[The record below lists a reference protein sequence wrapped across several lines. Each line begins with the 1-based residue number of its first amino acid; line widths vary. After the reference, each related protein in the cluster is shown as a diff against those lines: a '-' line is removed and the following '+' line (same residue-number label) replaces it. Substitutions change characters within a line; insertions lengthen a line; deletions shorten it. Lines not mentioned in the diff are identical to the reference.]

1 MNLSE
6 GSLWPLLGL
15 AFALGLS
22 HGADPDHLTAI
33 DGMTRASV
41 DRHPRMS
48 RWVGTGFAFG
58 HALSVLI
65 IAALIALA
73 ALYLQ
78 SFSNSVLQVSG
89 VVSAVLLFAI
99 GTLNLARLITLPAG
113 TAAPSSGFMGYLL
126 PRQMLNIAHPM
137 SAVPIGALFGLGFET
152 ASQMSAWALAGTM
165 GYGLLGALLIGMA
178 FSVGMAITDSIN
190 GLVVRRMYLA
200 ATTMAIQGNRMMTL
214 TVVGLAYVVG
224 IIKLLQ
230 PTSFAL
236 PVSDRGLTI
245 MVLGAVLLAF
255 MAALVKAKFRGLNR
269 KEACYRG

>member
-1 MNLSE
+1 MNPTD

-58 HALSVLI
+58 HALSVLS
-65 IAALIALA
+65 IAAVIALA
-73 ALYLQ
+73 AEHLQ
-78 SFSNSVLQVSG
+78 SFSHSVLQVSG
-89 VVSAVLLFAI
+89 VLSAFLLFAI
-99 GTLNLARLITLPAG
+99 GSINLARLVVLPTG
-113 TAAPSSGFMGYLL
+113 VAAQSVGFMGHLL
-126 PRQMLNIAHPM
+126 PRRMLNIAHPM
-137 SAVPIGALFGLGFET
+137 SAVPVGALFGLGFET

-165 GYGLLGALLIGMA
+165 GYGLLGALLIGVA
-178 FSVGMAITDSIN
+178 FSVGMVITDSMN
-190 GLVVRRMYLA
+190 GLAVRRMYLT
-200 ATTMAIQGNRMMTL
+200 ATAMATQSNRMMTL

-236 PVSDRGLTI
+236 PVSDMGLTI

-255 MAALVKAKFRGLNR
+255 MVAMVKAKCQP
-269 KEACYRG
+269 A

>member
-1 MNLSE
+1 MNLSD

-48 RWVGTGFAFG
+48 RWVGAWFAFG
-58 HALSVLI
+58 HTLSVLS

-73 ALYLQ
+73 AEYLQ

-89 VVSAVLLFAI
+89 VLSAFLLFAI
-99 GTLNLARLITLPAG
+99 GTINLARLMALSVG
-113 TAAPSSGFMGYLL
+113 AAALSSGLMGHLV
-126 PRQMLNIAHPM
+126 PRRMLNITHPM
-137 SAVPIGALFGLGFET
+137 SAMPIGALFGLGFET

-165 GYGLLGALLIGMA
+165 GYGLLGALFIGMA
-178 FSVGMAITDSIN
+178 FSAGMVITDSIN
-190 GLVVRRMYLA
+190 GLVVRRLYLA
-200 ATTMAIQGNRMMTL
+200 ATKMALQSNRMMTL
-214 TVVGLAYVVG
+214 TVVGLAYVIG

-230 PTSFAL
+230 PTSYAL
-236 PVSDRGLTI
+236 PVSDMGLTV

-255 MAALVKAKFRGLNR
+255 LAALLKAKCRMS
-269 KEACYRG
+269 

>member
-1 MNLSE
+1 MNPAD
-6 GSLWPLLGL
+6 GSLWTLLGL

-48 RWVGTGFAFG
+48 RWVGTWFAFG
-58 HALSVLI
+58 HALSVLL
-65 IAALIALA
+65 IAGLIALA
-73 ALYLQ
+73 AEYLQ
-78 SFSNSVLQVSG
+78 SFNNSVLHVSG
-89 VVSAVLLFAI
+89 VVSACLLFAI
-99 GTLNLARLITLPAG
+99 GTLNLARMMTLPAG
-113 TAAPSSGFMGYLL
+113 MTAPSHGVIGHFF
-126 PRQMLNIAHPM
+126 PRQLLNISHPM

-165 GYGLLGALLIGMA
+165 GHGLLGALLIGVA
-178 FSVGMAITDSIN
+178 FSLGMVVTDSIN

-236 PVSDRGLTI
+236 PISDLSLTL
-245 MVLGAVLLAF
+245 MVLAAVSFAF
-255 MAALVKAKFRGLNR
+255 STAVVKANGR
-269 KEACYRG
+269 AV

>member
-1 MNLSE
+1 MNPAD
-6 GSLWPLLGL
+6 GSLWPLVGL

-48 RWVGTGFAFG
+48 RWVGTWFAFG
-58 HALSVLI
+58 HALSVLL
-65 IAALIALA
+65 IATLIALA
-73 ALYLQ
+73 AESLH

-89 VVSAVLLFAI
+89 VLSALLLFAI
-99 GTLNLARLITLPAG
+99 GTLNLARLVTVSVG
-113 TAAPSSGFMGYLL
+113 AAASSHGVIGHLL
-126 PRQMLNIAHPM
+126 PRQLLNITHPM

-165 GYGLLGALLIGMA
+165 GYGLLGALLIGVA
-178 FSVGMAITDSIN
+178 FSVGMVVTDSLN

-214 TVVGLAYVVG
+214 SVVGLAYVVG

-236 PVSDRGLTI
+236 PISDIGLTI
-245 MVLGAVLLAF
+245 MVLGAVLAAF
-255 MAALVKAKFRGLNR
+255 LTALITSKCRAA
-269 KEACYRG
+269 

>member
-1 MNLSE
+1 MHPAD

-15 AFALGLS
+15 AFALGLG

-48 RWVGTGFAFG
+48 RWVGTWFAFG
-58 HALSVLI
+58 HALSVLL
-65 IAALIALA
+65 IAGLIALA
-73 ALYLQ
+73 AEYLQ
-78 SFSNSVLQVSG
+78 SFSHSVLQASG
-89 VVSAVLLFAI
+89 VLSALLLFAI
-99 GTLNLARLITLPAG
+99 GTLNLARVVILPVGA
-113 TAAPSSGFMGYLL
+113 TAPSHGIIGHFL
-126 PRQMLNIAHPM
+126 PRRLLNITHPM

-165 GYGLLGALLIGMA
+165 GYGLFGALLIGMA
-178 FSVGMAITDSIN
+178 FSLGMVVTDSVN

-200 ATTMAIQGNRMMTL
+200 ATTMVLQGNRMMTL

-230 PTSFAL
+230 PTSLAL
-236 PVSDRGLTI
+236 PISDMGLTL
-245 MVLGAVLLAF
+245 MVLGAVSLAF
-255 MAALVKAKFRGLNR
+255 MTALIKAKCRVV
-269 KEACYRG
+269 

>member
-1 MNLSE
+1 MDPAD
-6 GSLWPLLGL
+6 GSLWTLLGL

-48 RWVGTGFAFG
+48 RWVGTWFAFG
-58 HALSVLI
+58 HALSVLM
-65 IAALIALA
+65 IAGLIALA
-73 ALYLQ
+73 AEYLQ
-78 SFSNSVLQVSG
+78 SFNNSALHVSG
-89 VVSAVLLFAI
+89 VVSACLLFAI
-99 GTLNLARLITLPAG
+99 GTLNLARLMTAPAG
-113 TAAPSSGFMGYLL
+113 MAAPRHGVISHVL
-126 PRQMLNIAHPM
+126 PRRLLNISHPM

-165 GYGLLGALLIGMA
+165 GHGLLGALLIGVA
-178 FSVGMAITDSIN
+178 FSLGMVVTDSIN

-200 ATTMAIQGNRMMTL
+200 ATTMATQGNRLMTM
-214 TVVGLAYVVG
+214 TVVSLAYAVG

-236 PVSDRGLTI
+236 PINDMGLTI
-245 MVLGAVLLAF
+245 MVLGAVALAF
-255 MAALVKAKFRGLNR
+255 IIGLAQAKCRV
-269 KEACYRG
+269 A

>member
-1 MNLSE
+1 MNPSD

-48 RWVGTGFAFG
+48 RWVGTWFAFG
-58 HALSVLI
+58 HSLSVLS

-73 ALYLQ
+73 AEQLGSWSDSVQQVSWLV
-78 SFSNSVLQVSG
+78 SALLLFVIGTINVASVLGSTPGGAAQCGGLMVP
-89 VVSAVLLFAI
+89 LL
-99 GTLNLARLITLPAG
+99 
-113 TAAPSSGFMGYLL
+113 SS
-126 PRQMLNIAHPM
+126 RQALNIAHPL
-137 SAVPIGALFGLGFET
+137 SAIPIGALFGLGFET
-152 ASQMSAWALAGTM
+152 ASQMSAWALAGTI
-165 GYGLLGALLIGMA
+165 GHGRPGALLVGVTFSLGM
-178 FSVGMAITDSIN
+178 VVTDSIN
-190 GLVVRRMYLA
+190 GLVVRRLYLV
-200 ATTMAIQGNRMMTL
+200 ATKMAIQSNRMMTL
-214 TVVGLAYVVG
+214 TVVGLAYVIG

-236 PVSDRGLTI
+236 PVSDMGLTA

-255 MAALVKAKFRGLNR
+255 LAALVKAKCRENSR
-269 KEACYRG
+269 EAA

>member
-1 MNLSE
+1 MNLFD
-6 GSLWPLLGL
+6 GNLWSLFGL

-58 HALSVLI
+58 HALSVLL
-65 IAALIALA
+65 IAAMIALA
-73 ALYLQ
+73 AEYLQ

-99 GTLNLARLITLPAG
+99 GTLNLARLIALPAG
-113 TAAPSSGFMGYLL
+113 TAAPSSGLMGYLL
-126 PRQMLNIAHPM
+126 PRKMFNIAHPM

-165 GYGLLGALLIGMA
+165 GYGLLARYPSEWRSAQGWSARTLLMNSLCAGCIW
-178 FSVGMAITDSIN
+178 
-190 GLVVRRMYLA
+190 
-200 ATTMAIQGNRMMTL
+200 
-214 TVVGLAYVVG
+214 
-224 IIKLLQ
+224 Q
-230 PTSFAL
+230 PPRWLSRVIA
-236 PVSDRGLTI
+236 
-245 MVLGAVLLAF
+245 
-255 MAALVKAKFRGLNR
+255 
-269 KEACYRG
+269 

>member
-1 MNLSE
+1 MHPAD

-48 RWVGTGFAFG
+48 RWVGTWFAFG
-58 HALSVLI
+58 HALSVLL
-65 IAALIALA
+65 IAGLIALA
-73 ALYLQ
+73 AEYLQ
-78 SFSNSVLQVSG
+78 AFNHSVLQVSG
-89 VVSAVLLFAI
+89 VLSAFLLFAI
-99 GTLNLARLITLPAG
+99 GTLNLARVVTLPVGA
-113 TAAPSSGFMGYLL
+113 TAPSHGVISHLL
-126 PRQMLNIAHPM
+126 PRHLLNITHPM

-152 ASQMSAWALAGTM
+152 ASQMSALALAGTM
-165 GYGLLGALLIGMA
+165 GYGLLGALFIGVA
-178 FSVGMAITDSIN
+178 FSLGMVVTDSVN

-214 TVVGLAYVVG
+214 TVVGLAYIVG

-236 PVSDRGLTI
+236 PISDLGLTM
-245 MVLGAVLLAF
+245 MVLGAVSLAF
-255 MAALVKAKFRGLNR
+255 MTALVKATHRV
-269 KEACYRG
+269 A

>member
-1 MNLSE
+1 MNPAE

-48 RWVGTGFAFG
+48 RWVGTWFAFG
-58 HALSVLI
+58 HAFSVLS
-65 IAALIALA
+65 IAAVIALA
-73 ALYLQ
+73 AEYLQ
-78 SFSNSVLQVSG
+78 SSSNSVSHVSG
-89 VVSAVLLFAI
+89 VLSAFLLFAI
-99 GTLNLARLITLPAG
+99 GTMNLARLIALPVG
-113 TAAPSSGFMGYLL
+113 TVALSHGFMGYLL
-126 PRQMLNIAHPM
+126 PRQMLKIAHPL

-178 FSVGMAITDSIN
+178 FSVGMVVTDSIN
-190 GLVVRRMYLA
+190 GLVVRRLYLA
-200 ATTMAIQGNRMMTL
+200 ATKMAIQSNRMMTL

-236 PVSDRGLTI
+236 PVTDMGLTM

-255 MAALVKAKFRGLNR
+255 VAALVKAKCRVV
-269 KEACYRG
+269 

>member
-1 MNLSE
+1 MHPAD

-22 HGADPDHLTAI
+22 HGVDPDHLTAI

-48 RWVGTGFAFG
+48 RWVGTWFAFG
-58 HALSVLI
+58 HALSVLL
-65 IAALIALA
+65 IAGLIALA
-73 ALYLQ
+73 AEYLQ
-78 SFSNSVLQVSG
+78 AFNHSVLQVSG
-89 VVSAVLLFAI
+89 VLSAFLLFAI
-99 GTLNLARLITLPAG
+99 GTLNLARLVTLPVGA
-113 TAAPSSGFMGYLL
+113 TAPSHRVISHFL
-126 PRQMLNIAHPM
+126 PRQLLNITHPM

-165 GYGLLGALLIGMA
+165 GYGLFGALLIGVA
-178 FSVGMAITDSIN
+178 FSLGMVVTDSVN

-200 ATTMAIQGNRMMTL
+200 ATTMALQGNRMMTL
-214 TVVGLAYVVG
+214 TVVVLAYVVG

-236 PVSDRGLTI
+236 SISDMGLTI

-255 MAALVKAKFRGLNR
+255 MTALVKAKCRVV
-269 KEACYRG
+269 

>member
-1 MNLSE
+1 MHPAD

-48 RWVGTGFAFG
+48 RWVGTWFAFG
-58 HALSVLI
+58 HALSVLL
-65 IAALIALA
+65 IAGLIALA
-73 ALYLQ
+73 AEYLQ
-78 SFSNSVLQVSG
+78 AFNHSVLQVSG
-89 VVSAVLLFAI
+89 VLSAFLLFAI
-99 GTLNLARLITLPAG
+99 GTLNLARVVTLPVGA
-113 TAAPSSGFMGYLL
+113 TAPSHGVISHFL
-126 PRQMLNIAHPM
+126 PRQLLNITHPM

-165 GYGLLGALLIGMA
+165 GYGLFGALLIGVA
-178 FSVGMAITDSIN
+178 FSLGMVVTDSVN

-200 ATTMAIQGNRMMTL
+200 ATTMALQGNRMMTL
-214 TVVGLAYVVG
+214 TVVVLAYVVG

-236 PVSDRGLTI
+236 PISDMGLTI

-255 MAALVKAKFRGLNR
+255 MTALVKAKCRVV
-269 KEACYRG
+269 

>member
-1 MNLSE
+1 MNPTD

-15 AFALGLS
+15 ACALGLS

-48 RWVGTGFAFG
+48 RWVGTWFAFG
-58 HALSVLI
+58 HALSVLL

-73 ALYLQ
+73 AEYLQ
-78 SFSNSVLQVSG
+78 SFSHSVLQVSG
-89 VVSAVLLFAI
+89 VLSALLLFAI
-99 GTLNLARLITLPAG
+99 GTLNLARLVTLPAG
-113 TAAPSSGFMGYLL
+113 AAAPSSGVIGHLL
-126 PRQMLNIAHPM
+126 PRQMLNITHPM
-137 SAVPIGALFGLGFET
+137 NAVPVGALFGLGFET

-165 GYGLLGALLIGMA
+165 GYGLLGALLIGVA
-178 FSVGMAITDSIN
+178 FSLGMVITDSIN

-236 PVSDRGLTI
+236 PISDTGLTI

-255 MAALVKAKFRGLNR
+255 MTALIKAKCRV
-269 KEACYRG
+269 A

>member
-1 MNLSE
+1 MSLSN
-6 GSLWPLLGL
+6 GGLWPLLGL

-48 RWVGTGFAFG
+48 RWVGAWFAFG
-58 HALSVLI
+58 HALSVL
-65 IAALIALA
+65 LIAGVI
-73 ALYLQ
+73 ALVGEYLQ
-78 SFSNSVLQVSG
+78 SFSPSVLHVSG

-99 GTLNLARLITLPAG
+99 GTLNLTRLITFSG
-113 TAAPSSGFMGYLL
+113 ETAAQSSGFIGHLL
-126 PRQMLNIAHPM
+126 PRHMLNIAHPM

-152 ASQMSAWALAGTM
+152 ASQMSAWALAGTV
-165 GYGLLGALLIGMA
+165 GYGLLGALFIGVA
-178 FSVGMAITDSIN
+178 FSAGMLITDSIN

-200 ATTMAIQGNRMMTL
+200 ATTRAIQGNRMMTL

-224 IIKLLQ
+224 VIKLLQ

-236 PVSDRGLTI
+236 PISDMGLTF

-255 MAALVKAKFRGLNR
+255 MAALVKAQCRV
-269 KEACYRG
+269 A

>member
-1 MNLSE
+1 MNPAD
-6 GSLWPLLGL
+6 GSLWVLLGL

-41 DRHPRMS
+41 DRHPRLS
-48 RWVGTGFAFG
+48 RWVGAGFALG
-58 HALSVLI
+58 HTLSVLL
-65 IAALIALA
+65 IAAAIAWA
-73 ALYLQ
+73 AEYLQ
-78 SFSNSVLQVSG
+78 SFNHSVSQVSG
-89 VVSAVLLFAI
+89 VLSALLLFAI
-99 GTLNLARLITLPAG
+99 GTLNLARVITVPAG
-113 TAAPSSGFMGYLL
+113 PGATSSGVMGYLL
-126 PRQMLNIAHPM
+126 PRQLLNITHPM

-165 GYGLLGALLIGMA
+165 GYGLLGALLIGTA
-178 FSVGMAITDSIN
+178 FSLGMLVTDSIN

-200 ATTMAIQGNRMMTL
+200 ATTMAVQGNRMMTV
-214 TVVGLAYVVG
+214 TVVSVAYVVG

-236 PVSDRGLTI
+236 PISDMGLTV

-255 MAALVKAKFRGLNR
+255 LLALAQAKCRV
-269 KEACYRG
+269 A

>member
-1 MNLSE
+1 MHPAD

-48 RWVGTGFAFG
+48 RWVGTWFAFG
-58 HALSVLI
+58 HALSVLL
-65 IAALIALA
+65 IAGLIALA
-73 ALYLQ
+73 AEYLQ
-78 SFSNSVLQVSG
+78 AFNHSVLQVSG
-89 VVSAVLLFAI
+89 VLSAFLLFAI
-99 GTLNLARLITLPAG
+99 GTLNLARVVTLPVGA
-113 TAAPSSGFMGYLL
+113 TAPCHGVISHFL
-126 PRQMLNIAHPM
+126 PRQLLNITHPM

-165 GYGLLGALLIGMA
+165 GYGLFGALLIGVA
-178 FSVGMAITDSIN
+178 FSLGMVVTDSVN

-200 ATTMAIQGNRMMTL
+200 ATTMALQGNRMMTL

-236 PVSDRGLTI
+236 PISDMGLTI

-255 MAALVKAKFRGLNR
+255 MTALVKAKCRTV
-269 KEACYRG
+269 